1 MKGDQMTTI
10 TLYTAERQ
18 LILLRAPVIASGDRE
33 RVRLEVH
40 TDESWI
46 GYRLTAI
53 LFRDGERENAC
64 ELPLD
69 SAGKCALPPAL
80 LAEPCTLQ
88 IGLRGL
94 IDDPDTDADAACR
107 TTSLV
112 RLRVAEGTPAEAGET
127 LVNPTDATAD
137 ENAVLAGETF
147 YAGGGK
153 AARTGNI
160 PTYEEGT
167 PTILTPYTETDPT
180 VPAWAKKP
188 NPPTAAEIGAAP
200 AGYGLGTTSPKEITG
215 ISALDSA
222 TNNGWYYATGIGS
235 TLGGVYVNHALF
247 FVSSKDAYH
256 VKQTIFPVDSNT
268 IIFRSNDAS
277 GWGAYECLNPP
288 MVLGV
293 EYRTTERYMGKP
305 VYVMAMDLGVLPTSD
320 DKDVYYPVSL
330 KCENIVSYD
339 VIISNPDRGT
349 RTLPTFAS
357 DGSAMAYAWSLT
369 AAIRI
374 TVLRDMSVYNGRAVI
389 KYVKD

>member
-1 MKGDQMTTI
+1 
-10 TLYTAERQ
+10 
-18 LILLRAPVIASGDRE
+18 
-33 RVRLEVH
+33 LEVH

-69 SAGKCALPPAL
+69 LEHICILPPAL

-180 VPAWAKKP
+180 VPDWAKQPAKP
-188 NPPTAAEIGAAP
+188 TYTAAEIGAAP
-200 AGYGLGTTSPKEITG
+200 AGFGLGS
-215 ISALDSA
+215 SAVVPPNNSL
-222 TNNGWYYATGIGS
+222 NEVKVNGWYYASPSYEGAPTGYTGIGY
-235 TLGGVYVNHALF
+235 GVVH
-247 FVSSKDAYH
+247 
-256 VKQTIFPVDSNT
+256 TI
-268 IIFRSNDAS
+268 
-277 GWGAYECLNPP
+277 C
-288 MVLGV
+288 
-293 EYRTTERYMGKP
+293 RTTDCVVQEFY
-305 VYVMAMDLGVLPTSD
+305 
-320 DKDVYYPVSL
+320 
-330 KCENIVSYD
+330 N
-339 VIISNPDRGT
+339 
-349 RTLPTFAS
+349 AS
-357 DGSAMAYAWSLT
+357 DQNIILGTPLKL
-369 AAIRI
+369 IRI
-374 TVLRDMSVYNGRAVI
+374 FNGNCSNR
-389 KYVKD
+389 K